1 MMSMAMTWW
10 LVVTAPVMWLE
21 AYGAHVDRR
30 VSPAFTW
37 TVWAS
42 CQSLPPALLSQLQ
55 KRGWR
60 IELVPSLADALPWLA
75 DAAPRG
81 WPDGWTWKNVD
92 AVHLPSER
100 RILFA
105 EWRVARDGRWVRCH
119 RVAGVVRHELAHAWD
134 AACRQTGSFS
144 ESSRFRL
151 AYQREVAR
159 LPASVLRRLGYFV
172 QPTDAGR
179 QEAFAELAALV
190 WGGGSSPHLATLL
203 RQSFPQTMAVVRSSW
218 VGAAVPVDVGD
229 VAASVVR

>member
-10 LVVTAPVMWLE
+10 LVVSAPAMWLE
-21 AYGAHVDRR
+21 ACGAHVDRR

-42 CQSLPPALLSQLQ
+42 CQSLPPALLPQLQ
-55 KRGWR
+55 RRGWR
-60 IELVPSLADALPWLA
+60 VELVPSLAEVLPGLS

-81 WPDGWTWKNVD
+81 WPAGWTWKNVD
-92 AVHLPSER
+92 AVHLPAEK

-119 RVAGVVRHELAHAWD
+119 RVTGVVRHELAHAWD
-134 AACRQTGSFS
+134 AACYPQGSFS
-144 ESSRFRL
+144 ESPQFRFV
-151 AYQREVAR
+151 YEREVAR
-159 LPASVLRRLGYFV
+159 LPASIRRRLGYFV
-172 QPTDAGR
+172 QPTGAGR

-190 WGGGSSPHLATLL
+190 WGGGSSPHLEKLL
-203 RQSFPQTMAVVRSSW
+203 RQSFPRTLAVVQSSW
-218 VGAAVPVDVGD
+218 NVLAVPVSAGD